1 MRDLILAYK
10 ARKKA
15 REPDFVPES
24 FIWHAFLGLADA
36 LGFLATGRSCVAM
49 SLSLDKNSKNAPI
62 RRRGR
67 NYQGKPAG
75 SGSWM
80 PVIHRDIKPDNIFL
94 RSRDTPGSTKPFY
107 VLLSDFGLAQY
118 ELEALPP
125 DPPGVQPGDPG
136 AQLHGLVGSI
146 EHHAPELAFDPYPSG
161 KVVYQG
167 VQQTSLQAGPHTAKS
182 DVWAAACVVFGLCE
196 RDDLAHLDRNC
207 FPLRSE
213 KARGRAAKRPVLE
226 LSAKSV
232 YSEYLERT
240 VAWAAAQDPADRP
253 DPWLLVNTVR
263 EQRDLW
269 AADPNWKAQ
278 VGVGGVLPWWATEQ
292 QTV

>member
-10 ARKKA
+10 ARKKSHQ
-15 REPDFVPES
+15 PDFVPES

-49 SLSLDKNSKNAPI
+49 SLNLDKTSNPG
-62 RRRGR
+62 RGS
-67 NYQGKPAG
+67 NYQGGA
-75 SGSWM
+75 WR
-80 PVIHRDIKPDNIFL
+80 PVIHRDIKPDNIFI
-94 RSRDTPGSTKPFY
+94 RSRDTPGSKKPFY

-118 ELEALPP
+118 EQDALPP
-125 DPPGVQPGDPG
+125 DPPGVQPGAPG
-136 AQLHGLVGSI
+136 TSLHGLVGSI
-146 EHHAPELAFDPYPSG
+146 EYHAPELAFDPYPSD
-161 KVVYQG
+161 KVEVQG
-167 VQQTSLQAGPHTAKS
+167 VKQTSLQAGPHTARS

-278 VGVGGVLPWWATEQ
+278 VDVGGVLPWWATEQ